1 MVVVLFVKFIHS
13 PILQTNKAP
22 IIPTTLARPRTPI
35 GFPAMAVFEEGEAE
49 APMDEVLTLP
59 DLVVPDEIWTLDA

>member
-1 MVVVLFVKFIHS
+1 M
-13 PILQTNKAP
+13 
-22 IIPTTLARPRTPI
+22 

-59 DLVVPDEIWTLDA
+59 DLVVPDEIWTLDP